1 MTAQWPSFPLGLPTR
16 GRDTRRHNRRLLC
29 DITLALLGSTWWVSV
44 AHQTTLQG
52 APTSLSFLLL
62 FLLLLFL
69 HVILCNRW
77 HSWRLV
83 YGKDTVENKTKN
95 CTFLEGREKNYY
107 LRGLLTQVPVLLS
120 SWEVAQERSRWHGEL
135 GEQKKAREGGKGSR
149 QCWNR
154 LRFRWAFTSSKW
166 KLALVWAV
174 FFVMGMI
181 LLIKFYY
188 WNTRNLEPVT
198 SQVALSLEGYLLIQH
213 ILLKVSECWVKWET
227 PGTITMD
234 LWEHLS
240 DFPFFLFK
248 HLETVERTD
257 NKTIIG
263 CHYTIG
269 TSQFLYTVMRVT

>member
-1 MTAQWPSFPLGLPTR
+1 MTAQWPSFPLGLPTG
-16 GRDTRRHNRRLLC
+16 GRDTCRHDRRLLC

-69 HVILCNRW
+69 PVIFCNRW

-83 YGKDTVENKTKN
+83 HGKDTVENKTKN

-213 ILLKVSECWVKWET
+213 ILLKVLRLNVGLNE
-227 PGTITMD
+227 
-234 LWEHLS
+234 
-240 DFPFFLFK
+240 K
-248 HLETVERTD
+248 HLEPSLWICESISV
-257 NKTIIG
+257 IFLFSF
-263 CHYTIG
+263 YTFRDCRENRKLLDAI
-269 TSQFLYTVMRVT
+269 TL